1 MEFVIAGSKTI
12 ISDMYV
18 PQQNGIST
26 TMEVGSGNLKLQF
39 DSRKGISYHYLNQ
52 RTLVFSLSLSV
63 YHAHTLSWME
73 RKKLKDRKSQ
83 LGMSHLF
90 CCF

>member
-52 RTLVFSLSLSV
+52 RTLVFSLSLSIM
-63 YHAHTLSWME
+63 HTIVMDGTKE
-73 RKKLKDRKSQ
+73 TKR
-83 LGMSHLF
+83 
-90 CCF
+90 

>member
-1 MEFVIAGSKTI
+1 MEFVVAGSKTI

-52 RTLVFSLSLSV
+52 RTLVFSLSLC
-63 YHAHTLSWME
+63 LSCTHIVMDGTKE
-73 RKKLKDRKSQ
+73 TKR
-83 LGMSHLF
+83 
-90 CCF
+90 